1 MACYLVTG
9 GAGFIGS
16 HLADA
21 LLVEGHQV
29 RILDDLSSGSR
40 ANLPAAAEFI
50 EGDVR
55 NLETI
60 ERLIGDAA
68 GVYHLAAIASVQ
80 RSREAWLETHSVN
93 LGGHIAVLE
102 AVRRARQAR
111 IPVVYASSAAVYG
124 ASASLP
130 LSETEPGAPLT
141 AYGADK
147 LGCELHARI
156 GATVHGLATV
166 GLRFFNVYGPRQDPD
181 SPYSGV
187 VSIFCRRLV
196 SGEPLEIYGD
206 GLQERDF
213 IYVGDVVRLLLKAM
227 AGATAGAEVYNVCT
241 GAGTSVRALAQALA
255 AIRGSEPSLSCLPAR
270 AGDIAR
276 SIGDPRRA
284 QARFGWMAE
293 TPLSAGLAHTFA
305 AIAGKL
311 GAAA

>member
-1 MACYLVTG
+1 MASYLVTG

-21 LLVEGHQV
+21 LLAEGHQV

-40 ANLPAAAEFI
+40 ANLPPTADFV

-55 NLETI
+55 DPAMV
-60 ERLIGDAA
+60 ERLIADAA
-68 GVYHLAAIASVQ
+68 GVFHLAAIASVE
-80 RSREAWLETHSVN
+80 RSREAWLATHTVN
-93 LGGHIAVLE
+93 LSGTVAVLDV
-102 AVRRARQAR
+102 VRRARQAR

-124 ASASLP
+124 GSANLP
-130 LSETEPGAPLT
+130 LSESEPGAPLT

-156 GATVHGLATV
+156 GATVYGLATI
-166 GLRFFNVYGPRQDPD
+166 GLRFFNVYGPRQDPA

-187 VSIFCRRLV
+187 VSIFCRRLAR
-196 SGEPLEIYGD
+196 GEPLDIHGD
-206 GLQERDF
+206 GWQERDF

-227 AGATAGAEVYNVCT
+227 AGQPVGAEIYNVCT
-241 GAGTSVRALAQALA
+241 GIGTSVRALAQALA
-255 AIRGSEPSLSCLPAR
+255 TIRGAEPSFRYLPAR

-276 SIGDPRRA
+276 SIGDPRRV
-284 QARFGWMAE
+284 QARFGWTAE
-293 TPLSAGLAHTFA
+293 TPLSLGLARTFA
-305 AIAGKL
+305 AIAGGA

>member
-21 LLVEGHQV
+21 LLADGHRV
-29 RILDDLSSGSR
+29 RILDDLSSGRR
-40 ANLPAAAEFI
+40 ANLPAAADFV

-55 NLETI
+55 DPEMI
-60 ERLIGDAA
+60 ERLIADAA
-68 GVYHLAAIASVQ
+68 GVYHLAAIASVE
-80 RSREAWLETHSVN
+80 RSREAWLATHTVN
-93 LGGHIAVLE
+93 LTGQVTVLE
-102 AVRRARQAR
+102 AVRRARHGR

-124 ASASLP
+124 DNAHLP

-156 GATVHGLATV
+156 GAIVHGLATV
-166 GLRFFNVYGPRQDPD
+166 GLRFFNVYGPRQDPG

-187 VSIFCRRLV
+187 VSIFCRRLAR
-196 SGEPLEIYGD
+196 GEPLDIYGD
-206 GLQERDF
+206 GNQERDF
-213 IYVGDVVRLLLKAM
+213 IYVGDVVGLLVKAM
-227 AGATAGAEVYNVCT
+227 GAAAAGAEIYNVCT
-241 GAGTSVRALAQALA
+241 GRGTSVRSLAQALGA
-255 AIRGSEPSLSCLPAR
+255 VRGAEPTLRYLPAR

-284 QARFGWMAE
+284 QARYGWTAE
-293 TPLSAGLAHTFA
+293 TPLSAGLARTFA
-305 AIAGKL
+305 AIAGDI
-311 GAAA
+311 GVAA